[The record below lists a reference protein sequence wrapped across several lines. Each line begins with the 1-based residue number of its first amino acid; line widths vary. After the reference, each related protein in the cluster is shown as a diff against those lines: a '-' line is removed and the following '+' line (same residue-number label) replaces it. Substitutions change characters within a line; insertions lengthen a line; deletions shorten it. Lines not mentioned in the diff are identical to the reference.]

1 MLRLAVPFRARAPRV
16 SLLALLG
23 LLAGLAACSSGDG
36 PAAPTDGGADTSADA
51 AKDSFPLD
59 GAACDE
65 PDQVLVKNATGKAL
79 DTTGKPLAGK
89 PVSVC
94 GTICFF
100 AKTGADGAF
109 DAKIDTCVKP
119 DIFSVSVHGRPES
132 ASLYQRVPALTGG
145 AWVLTDPLR
154 VPTLPADGPALPID
168 DKGVVGAKATIT
180 SAGLSLT
187 FEVGTT
193 VELDIE
199 DVDLG
204 ALGSKL
210 RAVKVEEKDFPP
222 FAKAQGVLALYAM
235 NPFDAK
241 VTKGKVGVSFDAP
254 TGTTAGAAVEF
265 VALGNTFLTAPFD
278 AGRLVVAGT
287 GKVSADGKT
296 VATDAG
302 QGLSAL
308 TWVGVRLAK

>member
-1 MLRLAVPFRARAPRV
+1 MGAIGLVAAALS
-16 SLLALLG
+16 SLVA
-23 LLAGLAACSSGDG
+23 LAGCSSGSSDN
-36 PAAPTDGGADTSADA
+36 PTTDSGTGTDA
-51 AKDSFPLD
+51 ATDTGKEAFPLD
-59 GAACDE
+59 GGACDD
-65 PDQVLVKNATGKAL
+65 PGQVYVKNATGKAV
-79 DTTGKPLAGK
+79 DTTGKALADK
-89 PVSVC
+89 AVSVC

-109 DAKIDTCVKP
+109 DAKVDTCVKP
-119 DIFSVSVHGRPES
+119 SIFSVSVHGRPES
-132 ASLYQRVPALTGG
+132 ASLYQRVPALTGSS
-145 AWVLTDPLR
+145 WILTDPLR
-154 VPTLPADGPALPID
+154 VPTLPADGPTLPID
-168 DKGVVGAKATIT
+168 GKGVVATKSTIT

-187 FEVGTT
+187 FEAGTT

-210 RAVKVEEKDFPP
+210 RAVKVEEKDYPP
-222 FAKAQGVLALYAM
+222 FAKSAGVLALFAM

-241 VTKGKVGVSFDAP
+241 ITKGKVGVSFDAP
-254 TGTTAGAAVEF
+254 AGTTAGAAVEF

-278 AGRLVVAGT
+278 AGQLVVAGT